1 MQAASRCGA
10 SRKAHEFPPE
20 PHASKASFRVSPT
33 LLGMLYAMAA
43 GITFCGL
50 NIILRLLSGE
60 LPTFQVQ
67 FMRYLMGLVAVLP
80 WIFHDGLAAY
90 RTRSLSGQLWR
101 GAVHASGLF
110 LWFAA
115 LPLIP
120 FAELTAIGFTS
131 PIFIMAGAVI
141 WLKEKMF
148 WQRWLAGL
156 LGFLGVLVVVWPG
169 LGGGANWGSLMML
182 ASSPLFAA
190 SFLITKALARRD
202 SPTVIVAWQALTVT
216 LFTLP
221 VALWVW
227 VWPTPWQWLVAL
239 VCGMMGSLGHWSLTQ
254 AYRVTDISSTQ
265 PVRFLDMIWAAG
277 LGYIF
282 LSEIPSTSTL
292 LGAAVIFLSTTWIA
306 RVEAR
311 RGRSLPV

>member
-1 MQAASRCGA
+1 MN
-10 SRKAHEFPPE
+10 
-20 PHASKASFRVSPT
+20 PT
-33 LLGMLYAMAA
+33 VLGMVYAVAA
-43 GITFCGL
+43 GFTLCLL
-50 NIILRLLSGE
+50 NIVLRLLSE
-60 LPTFQVQ
+60 DLPTFQVQ

-80 WIFHDGLAAY
+80 WVFRDGLGAY
-90 RTRSLSGQLWR
+90 KTRSLSGQLWR

-120 FAELTAIGFTS
+120 FSELIAIGFTS
-131 PIFIMAGAVI
+131 PIFIMVGAVI
-141 WLKEKMF
+141 WLKEDMF
-148 WQRWLAGL
+148 WQRWVAGL
-156 LGFLGVLVVVWPG
+156 VGFLGVLVVVWPG
-169 LGGGANWGSLMML
+169 LVHGASSGANWGTLMML

-227 VWPTPWQWLVAL
+227 VAPTPWHWLVAL
-239 VCGMMGSLGHWSLTQ
+239 VCGMLGSLGHWFLTH
-254 AYRVTDISSTQ
+254 AYRLADISSTQ
-265 PVRFLDMIWAAG
+265 PVRFLDMIWAAS

-292 LGAAVIFLSTTWIA
+292 LGAAVIFLSTSWIA

-311 RGRSLPV
+311 RARSLPA